1 MSLSIKLTYEQTDK
15 IITDTLKYN
24 IDYLNKRDD
33 KFETQDNHS
42 LEVSSLYGTLRY
54 FSCPQDYADFVQEQY
69 NKHKDSNC

>member
-33 KFETQDNHS
+33 EFETQDNHS
-42 LEVSSLYGTLRY
+42 LEVSSLYITLRY
-54 FSCPQDYADFVQEQY
+54 FSFPQDYSDFVQEQY
-69 NKHKDSNC
+69 NKHKDNN